1 MTIRVLLAEDDA
13 NLRQGLIDL
22 LEGEGY
28 AVEAAAD
35 GRQALEA
42 FRRQSPDLVLLDV
55 MMPELSG
62 YDVCRTIR
70 KSDSRTPIIMLTAK
84 GEEIDKVVGLELGAD
99 DYVTKPFGL
108 HELRARIAAVLRR
121 CRNGSPETA
130 AGLPEQFAIGQ
141 ALVDRKTYLVR
152 LGSRTHS
159 LTSRELKLLDI
170 FHARP
175 NEVLSRNDLLNAAWG
190 VDYFGTTRTL
200 DQHIAQLRKKIEPDP
215 ASPRYLLT
223 VHGVGYKLAPAE
235 PPCVGPSDGT
245 IPP

>member
-1 MTIRVLLAEDDA
+1 MSIRVLIAEDDA

-22 LEGEGY
+22 LECEGY
-28 AVEAAAD
+28 TVTAAAD

-42 FRRQSPDLVLLDV
+42 FRRQAPDLVLLDV

-62 YDVCRTIR
+62 YDVCRQIR

-121 CRNGSPETA
+121 SRSQQPETA

-141 ALVDRKTYLVR
+141 ALVDRKTYQVSNGR
-152 LGSRTHS
+152 QTHS
-159 LTSRELKLLDI
+159 LTSRELKLLEI
-170 FHARP
+170 FHSRP
-175 NEVLSRNDLLNAAWG
+175 HEVLSRNDLLNAAWG

-200 DQHIAQLRKKIEPDP
+200 DQHIAQLRKKIETDP
-215 ASPRYLLT
+215 ASPQYLLT
-223 VHGVGYKLAPAE
+223 VHGVGYKFVPAE
-235 PPCVGPSDGT
+235 TPGVGLSDGN
-245 IPP
+245 IPH

>member
-1 MTIRVLLAEDDA
+1 MSIRVLIAEDDA

-28 AVEAAAD
+28 TVFSAGD
-35 GRQALEA
+35 GQQALERFHEEA
-42 FRRQSPDLVLLDV
+42 PDLVLLDV

-62 YDVCRTIR
+62 YNVCRQIR
-70 KSDSRTPIIMLTAK
+70 QHDSRTPIIMLTAK

-121 CRNGSPETA
+121 SRQNQQEPASN
-130 AGLPEQFAIGQ
+130 LPEQFHIGL
-141 ALVDRKTYLVR
+141 ALIDRKSYQVT
-152 LGSRTHS
+152 LGQQSHS
-159 LTSRELKLLDI
+159 LTSREMKVLEV

-190 VDYFGTTRTL
+190 IDYFGTTRTL
-200 DQHIAQLRKKIEPDP
+200 DQHIAQLRKKVEPDP
-215 ASPRYLLT
+215 ASPQCLLT
-223 VHGVGYKLAPAE
+223 VHGVGYKLQQAGKP
-235 PPCVGPSDGT
+235 
-245 IPP
+245 

>member
-1 MTIRVLLAEDDA
+1 MSVRVLIAEDDA

-28 AVEAAAD
+28 AVSSAGDGQKALNCFRQEA
-35 GRQALEA
+35 
-42 FRRQSPDLVLLDV
+42 PDLVLLDV
-55 MMPELSG
+55 MMPEMSG
-62 YDVCRTIR
+62 YDVCREIR
-70 KSDSRTPIIMLTAK
+70 KNDSRTPIIMLTAK

-121 CRNGSPETA
+121 SQNHQPEPA
-130 AGLPEQFAIGQ
+130 ASIPEQFFIGL
-141 ALVDRKTYLVR
+141 ALIDRKTYQATISNQL
-152 LGSRTHS
+152 HS
-159 LTSRELKLLDI
+159 LTSREMKLLEI
-170 FHARP
+170 FHTRP

-215 ASPRYLLT
+215 GSPQFLLT
-223 VHGVGYKLAPAE
+223 VHGVGYRFQPRA
-235 PPCVGPSDGT
+235 
-245 IPP
+245 